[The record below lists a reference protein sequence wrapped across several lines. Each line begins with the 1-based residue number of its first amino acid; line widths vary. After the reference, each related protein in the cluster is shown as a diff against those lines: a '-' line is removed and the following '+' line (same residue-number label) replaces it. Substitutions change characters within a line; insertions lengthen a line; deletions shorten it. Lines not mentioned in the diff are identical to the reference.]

1 MLSWRFIAVSA
12 ALLGL
17 LAVLLGA
24 VGAHAVPL
32 EDAMAQRQWAT
43 AWHLQ
48 LFHAAALLALAA
60 LARQVPSALL
70 LGSGLALLAGCLLFS
85 GSLYL
90 RILGWTWIP
99 GPVTPL
105 GGLLMM
111 LGWLATAVSLARSG
125 RI

>member
-1 MLSWRFIAVSA
+1 MPSWRFIAVCA

-17 LAVLLGA
+17 LAVVLGA

-32 EDAMAQRQWAT
+32 DDATAQRQWAT
-43 AWHLQ
+43 AWHLH
-48 LFHAAALLALAA
+48 LFHTASLLALAA
-60 LARQVPSALL
+60 LARQSHSALL

-90 RILGWTWIP
+90 RILGWGWIP
-99 GPVTPL
+99 GPVTPF
-105 GGLLMM
+105 GGVLMM
-111 LGWLATAVSLARSG
+111 FGWLLAAVSLARSS